1 MVEVGGTGRPP
12 QISLCKTYMLYLGP
26 NNTKM
31 KKNRKKIVVS
41 ARFSVAHSDYR
52 GSLLISSA
60 KNIKNP
66 LKYLKTTFP
75 RPVFRAEHI

>member
-1 MVEVGGTGRPP
+1 MGGTGRPP

-31 KKNRKKIVVS
+31 KKIGKKLKKIVVS

-66 LKYLKTTFP
+66 LKYLKTTFS